1 MRLALRQQILALILL
16 PALLSVLLLA
26 VFLRHIL
33 HESASEIWS
42 RNQLPQAAA
51 IGTLVDAEL
60 WQASQMVRLAANSP
74 EFRSLPAL
82 DSIDRAL
89 NGIPENADPGKREIL
104 ENLRVHGRF
113 SVTFVLTPNGDH
125 YISHPFSV
133 QRSLRK
139 FNLADR
145 PYFQQ
150 ATKTRDLTV
159 SESFVGADGIPA
171 VAIDLPVLDK
181 NGEILLHLGGVLHLS
196 RISPL
201 MTASNI
207 APFEVGMLVD
217 RRGRLLAASQ
227 PQRLPREVDEPL
239 ASSPNYKRLWQTD
252 KAPTNTEHDVRIL
265 RFAEPNGTEWIGFD
279 TELVSGWHLFL
290 FKRLQSLNDEIASTV
305 NVITLATAALLLLLS
320 ALTALSAW
328 RYSRQRKKT
337 EETLLAANADLEQ
350 RITGCIAELQKT
362 QLRQRIF
369 FESSAYAVIL
379 LNNGKI
385 VDCNQAALEI
395 FGATSREQ
403 MLSLTPADL
412 SPPTQPN
419 GQPSIAEVKRC
430 VEDALSGKNHVF
442 EWVHQRLD
450 NQQLLMA
457 EVVLSALRDEDQT
470 LLLGTVRNISERKR
484 TESDLRER
492 EAMFRNV
499 FQLSPIPAAIL
510 AIDDSR
516 FLLVN
521 DAFTQ
526 TFGWSVGELLAS
538 NSLATG
544 MWLDT
549 TQRQQWL
556 DSLHH
561 SRASY
566 DFPAKFFN
574 RHGELREL
582 LLNSSLIDYAEQ
594 KCVLTLLYDVTE
606 HNRADEALHIAS
618 MVYQTSQEAMMVTDA
633 ANLIISVNPAF
644 ERITGYQAQEVIGK
658 NPRVLRSGRQDRA
671 FYQTMWQEL
680 NGSGQWQGEIWN
692 ARKNG
697 EIYPEY
703 LSINTIRHADGSVYR
718 RVALFTDIS
727 KSKEADDLIWK
738 QFNFDL
744 LTGLPNR
751 NMFHDRLDQEIRK
764 ADRGAHQLAL
774 LLIDLDN
781 FKEVNEA
788 LGHNMGDRL
797 LVEAA
802 TRIVHG
808 VRDTD
813 TVARFGGDEFN
824 VLLGN
829 LRDLD
834 GVERVAVGILDR
846 LSQPFDLAGEMVHL
860 SASIGVAF
868 YPSDASNLDDLLKNA
883 DQAMYQAK
891 NLGRNRYSYF
901 TAAMQE
907 AALKRLRLIGDLRG
921 AVAGEQLRV
930 HFQPIIELATG
941 AIHKAEALVRW
952 QHPQRGLVSPGE
964 FIPLAEET
972 GLIVDIGNWVFRE
985 STRWAKRWQTIC
997 HADFQISV
1005 NKSPAQFDK
1014 EANHADWLQHMFQI
1028 GLPGQGLVIEITE
1041 GLLLTQKASTVD
1053 TLAAYRQDGIQVAL
1067 DDFGTGYS
1075 SLAYLKKFQIDYIK
1089 IDQSFTRN
1097 LSSGSRDMAL
1107 CEAIIAMSHKLGLR
1121 VIAEG
1126 VETIEQR
1133 DLLMAAGCDYAQGYL
1148 FARPLPPQEFEALLT
1163 LLPTAPR
1170 EN

>member
-1 MRLALRQQILALILL
+1 M
-16 PALLSVLLLA
+16 
-26 VFLRHIL
+26 
-33 HESASEIWS
+33 
-42 RNQLPQAAA
+42 
-51 IGTLVDAEL
+51 
-60 WQASQMVRLAANSP
+60 
-74 EFRSLPAL
+74 
-82 DSIDRAL
+82 
-89 NGIPENADPGKREIL
+89 
-104 ENLRVHGRF
+104 
-113 SVTFVLTPNGDH
+113 LTPSGDH

-150 ATKTRDLTV
+150 ATKTQELTI
-159 SESFVGADGIPA
+159 SDSFIGADGIPA
-171 VAIDLPVLDK
+171 IAIDLPVIDN

-201 MTASNI
+201 LTASQI
-207 APFEVGMLVD
+207 APFEVGMVVD
-217 RRGRLLAASQ
+217 RRGRPLAASQ
-227 PQRLPREVDEPL
+227 PQRLLREVEEPL
-239 ASSPNYKRLWQTD
+239 ASHPHYKRLLLAD
-252 KAPTNTEHDVRIL
+252 KQSTHAERSVEVL

-279 TELVSGWHLFL
+279 TELASGWHLFL
-290 FKRLQSLNDEIASTV
+290 FRRLQSLHDEIAPTV
-305 NVITLATAALLLLLS
+305 SVI
-320 ALTALSAW
+320 ALTAAASLLLPCILALVIAW
-328 RYSRQRKKT
+328 RYSRRWQKA
-337 EETLLAANADLEQ
+337 EQALAESNATLVQHDADHVS
-350 RITGCIAELQKT
+350 ELQKSE
-362 QLRQRIF
+362 LRQRIF
-369 FESSAYAVIL
+369 FESTAYAVVL
-379 LNNGKI
+379 LNNGRI
-385 VDCNQAALEI
+385 VDCNQAALDI

-403 MLSLTPADL
+403 LLSLTIADL
-412 SPPTQPN
+412 SPPTQAN
-419 GQPSIAEVKRC
+419 GQLSKEDVKRC
-430 VEDALSGKNHVF
+430 VEDALSGKNHTF
-442 EWVHQRLD
+442 EWLHQRLD
-450 NQQLLMA
+450 NRQPLVT
-457 EVVLSALRDEDQT
+457 EVVLSALRYDDQT
-470 LLLGTVRNISERKR
+470 LLLGTIRNIGERKR
-484 TESDLRER
+484 TENELRER

-516 FLLVN
+516 FMLVN

-544 MWLDT
+544 MWLDAA
-549 TQRQQWL
+549 QRQQWL
-556 DSLHH
+556 DSLQR
-561 SRASY
+561 SRATY
-566 DFPAKFFN
+566 DFPAQLFN

-606 HNRADEALHIAS
+606 RNRADEALHIAS
-618 MVYQTSQEAMMVTDA
+618 MVYQTSHEAMMVTDA
-633 ANLIISVNPAF
+633 TNLIISVNPAF
-644 ERITGYQAQEVIGK
+644 ERITGYEAKEIIGK
-658 NPRVLRSGRQDRA
+658 NPRFLGSDRQDRA
-671 FYQTMWQEL
+671 FYRAMWHEL
-680 NGSGQWQGEIWN
+680 ERSGRWQGEIWN
-692 ARKNG
+692 VRKNG
-697 EIYPEY
+697 EVYPEY
-703 LSINTIRHADGSVYR
+703 LSINTIYHPDGSVYR
-718 RVALFTDIS
+718 RIALFTDIS

-738 QFNFDL
+738 QFNFDM

-764 ADRGAHQLAL
+764 ADRSTHQLAL

-802 TRIVHG
+802 ARINNS

-824 VLLGN
+824 VLLSN
-829 LRDLD
+829 LHDVD
-834 GVERVAVGILDR
+834 GVERVATSILDH

-868 YPSDASNLDDLLKNA
+868 YPSDASTLDDLLKNA

-901 TAAMQE
+901 TAALQE
-907 AALKRLRLIGDLRG
+907 AALKRLRLISDLRG
-921 AVAGEQLRV
+921 AVTGEQLRV
-930 HFQPIIELATG
+930 YFQPIVELATG
-941 AIHKAEALVRW
+941 SIHKAEALVRW

-985 STRWAKRWQTIC
+985 SARWAKHWRTTC
-997 HADFQISV
+997 HTNFQISV

-1014 EANHADWLQHMFQI
+1014 ESNHANWLEHMFQI
-1028 GLPGQGLVIEITE
+1028 GLSGQGIVIEITE
-1041 GLLLTQKASTVD
+1041 GLLLTQKTSIVD
-1053 TLAAYRQDGIQVAL
+1053 SLAAYRQGGIQVAL

-1097 LSSGSRDMAL
+1097 LSPGSRDMAL
-1107 CEAIIAMSHKLGLR
+1107 SEAIIAMSHKLGLR

-1126 VETIEQR
+1126 VETTEQR
-1133 DLLMAAGCDYAQGYL
+1133 DLLLAAGCDYAQGYL
-1148 FARPLPPQEFEALLT
+1148 FARPMPPEEFET
-1163 LLPTAPR
+1163 LLAPLPADLPAA
-1170 EN
+1170 